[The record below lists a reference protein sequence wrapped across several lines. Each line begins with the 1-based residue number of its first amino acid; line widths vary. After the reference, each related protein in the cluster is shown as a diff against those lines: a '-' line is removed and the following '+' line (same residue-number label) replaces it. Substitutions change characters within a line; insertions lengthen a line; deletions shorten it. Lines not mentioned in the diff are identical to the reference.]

1 MNQLRRNLLEEFLQV
16 LEERAVDEPQELSDP
31 EIFVNKVLGYE
42 LLWFHKQWLE
52 FQMLNRQ
59 SLILAPRGH
68 GKSTICTISYPL
80 WRLVQ
85 DPALRILIVSN
96 TSDQACSFLREIRSH
111 LESNPRMRAQF
122 GNMAGRP
129 WSESQ
134 LNLCIRR
141 GASKEANLTAMG
153 VFGPII
159 SKHYD
164 MIILDDVV
172 DEQNSASQAQ
182 RERLGQWYYKTL
194 LPCLEPGGEI
204 HIVGT
209 RYHYLDLYGRLLSG
223 EYKNHHRIYRA
234 IRDVRGCEAALWEEK
249 FPLELLKE
257 KRKEAGTVIFNSQ
270 YQNDVELMK
279 GAIFKPEWI
288 QYYSSPPLRLEKML
302 GTDLAISQKDS
313 ADYFALVVA
322 GRERN
327 SGKIFVLDAV
337 HDRLSFSRQ
346 VETAL
351 NFFRKHNSPDSP
363 VLRVCVEANAYQ
375 EAFGQ
380 KLREAGLPVKSVT
393 RVKDKISRAY
403 QLQARFENSEIL
415 FPPRSCQDLLQ
426 ELLLFPQA
434 EHDDL
439 FDALE
444 IIVSSFRQLNRGQYL
459 TCSQDVGPV

>member
-1 MNQLRRNLLEEFLQV
+1 MNQAEKILLEEWAELMAQ
-16 LEERAVDEPQELSDP
+16 EDARALADMHP
-31 EIFVNKVLGYE
+31 ENFVRDALGYE
-42 LLWFHKQWLE
+42 LQWFHKEWLE
-52 FQMLNRQ
+52 FQTLNRQ

-80 WRLVQ
+80 WRLLG

-96 TSDQACSFLREIRSH
+96 TSDQACSFLREIRSQ
-111 LESNPRMRAQF
+111 LESNPWMLARF
-122 GNMAGRP
+122 GNLAGRP

-134 LNLCIRR
+134 LNLCLRHS
-141 GASKEANLTAMG
+141 ASKEANLTAMG
-153 VFGPII
+153 VLGPVIAR
-159 SKHYD
+159 HYD

-182 RERLGQWYYKTL
+182 RQKLEQWYYKTL
-194 LPCLEPGGEI
+194 LPCLEPAGEI

-209 RYHYLDLYGRLLSG
+209 RYHHLDLYGRLLAG

-234 IRDVRGCEAALWEEK
+234 LRELDGAEAALWEQK
-249 FPLELLKE
+249 FSLELLKE

-270 YQNDVELMK
+270 YQNEVELMK

-302 GTDLAISQKDS
+302 GIDLAISRKDS

-322 GRERN
+322 GRERKSN
-327 SGKIFVLDAV
+327 KIFILDAV

-351 NFFRKHNSPDSP
+351 NFFRKYNSPDSP

-375 EAFGQ
+375 EAFAQ

-393 RVKDKISRAY
+393 RVKDKVSRAY
-403 QLQARFENSEIL
+403 QLQAKFENLEIL
-415 FPPRSCQDLLQ
+415 FPPHSCQDLLQ

-439 FDALE
+439 FDAME
-444 IIVSSFRQLNRGQYL
+444 IIVSQFGTLHLSGYL
-459 TCSQDVGPV
+459 KAEADVSPG